1 MLCAVGGFVCY
12 RASES
17 EMKRMRDVARMHQRK
32 ESPLAFTQRTAQKQL
47 EIAFV
52 HASLMLVSR
61 RKARMAGCAGA

>member
-17 EMKRMRDVARMHQRK
+17 EMKRMSDVARMHQQK
-32 ESPLAFTQRTAQKQL
+32 EPSMAFTQRTAQKQL
-47 EIAFV
+47 KIAFV

-61 RKARMAGCAGA
+61 NKARMAGCAGA

>member
-17 EMKRMRDVARMHQRK
+17 EMKRMRDAARMHQRK
-32 ESPLAFTQRTAQKQL
+32 ESPMAFTQRTAQKQL
-47 EIAFV
+47 KIAFV

-61 RKARMAGCAGA
+61 NKARMAGCAGA

>member
-1 MLCAVGGFVCY
+1 
-12 RASES
+12 
-17 EMKRMRDVARMHQRK
+17 MKRMSDVARMHQRK
-32 ESPLAFTQRTAQKQL
+32 ESSLAFPQRTAQKQL

>member
-17 EMKRMRDVARMHQRK
+17 EMKRMSDVARMHQRK
-32 ESPLAFTQRTAQKQL
+32 EPSLHFPQRTAQKQL

-52 HASLMLVSR
+52 HAPSMLVFR